1 MKGENMTEYKP
12 EINVTPLIDVLLVLL
27 IIFMIIGPPK
37 ISDFK
42 ASLPKESPKPGT
54 PNPYTLMVSVNS
66 DLSVEL
72 NKGGILGTVTETE
85 QLTESLK
92 SVIDE
97 RASNLVAEKTVFIE
111 APKNFPYGDVVK
123 VIDAVKM
130 SGASPISLKIDGLEV
145 QQFRK

>member
-1 MKGENMTEYKP
+1 MNEFKP

-42 ASLPKESPKPGT
+42 ASLPKESTKPRT
-54 PNPYTLMVSVNS
+54 AHPDTLMVSVNS
-66 DLSVEL
+66 DSSVEL
-72 NKGGILGTVTETE
+72 NKGGVLASVSEPE
-85 QLTESLK
+85 KLTEKLK
-92 SVIDE
+92 SVIAE
-97 RASNLVAEKTVFIE
+97 RASNLVAEKTVFVE
-111 APKNFPYGDVVK
+111 APKNFPYGEVVK

>member
-1 MKGENMTEYKP
+1 MTEYKP

-27 IIFMIIGPPK
+27 IIFMIVGPPK

-42 ASLPKESPKPGT
+42 ASLPKESTKPGEA
-54 PNPYTLMVSVNS
+54 NPKTLMVSVNS
-66 DLSVEL
+66 DSTIQL
-72 NKGGILGTVTETE
+72 NKGDSIGSISETESLTE
-85 QLTESLK
+85 QLK
-92 SVIDE
+92 SIFSE

-111 APKNFPYGDVVK
+111 APKNFQYGEVVK